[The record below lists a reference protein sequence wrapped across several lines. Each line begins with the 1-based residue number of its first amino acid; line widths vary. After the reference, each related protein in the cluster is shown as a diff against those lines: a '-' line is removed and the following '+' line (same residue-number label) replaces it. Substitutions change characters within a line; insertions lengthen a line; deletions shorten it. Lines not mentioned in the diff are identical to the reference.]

1 MNVTTMRRI
10 DCWLGMPVCFFLTCW
25 RCCFG
30 RRMPKGSDKPQR
42 ILFIKLAEQG
52 STVLAQQAIQA
63 ALYSAVNREQRM
75 PVMFAWIPG
84 YDFELRIF
92 EARQN
97 GGATSMTIIFAS
109 PYGRA
114 LAG

>member
-42 ILFIKLAEQG
+42 ILFIKLRLQ
-52 STVLAQQAIQA
+52 LAYPFMERTESPFESCMRCGTLLGREHRCPRCGAPAI
-63 ALYSAVNREQRM
+63 
-75 PVMFAWIPG
+75 
-84 YDFELRIF
+84 
-92 EARQN
+92 
-97 GGATSMTIIFAS
+97 
-109 PYGRA
+109 
-114 LAG
+114 